1 MKKSSFFTYQLI
13 TLLSSLFLYSNLL
26 FAEGVESTQISGK
39 EKDLLTDEALNS
51 PGEACGW
58 KVKSGCAEP
67 RLICVGV
74 ADFNEVTNPSI
85 RIAYKFAKKDARQE
99 MLKTFQN
106 AKNIEKCTDQISKYT
121 KPNAGDKN
129 SEQSGDFC
137 RNEFSTFSEAFI
149 GYTTLASEIDKNEKT
164 VKVVLGRECQIKDEK
179 NFKVQKYRSK
189 DY

>member
-1 MKKSSFFTYQLI
+1 
-13 TLLSSLFLYSNLL
+13 LL